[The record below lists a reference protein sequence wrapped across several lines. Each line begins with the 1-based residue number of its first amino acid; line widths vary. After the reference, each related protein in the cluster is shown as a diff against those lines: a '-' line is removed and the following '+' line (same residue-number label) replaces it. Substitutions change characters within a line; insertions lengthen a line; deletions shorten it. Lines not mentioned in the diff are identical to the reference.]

1 MVSRSVL
8 GAVRLC
14 FVDAASSG
22 TRAMIKSTPE
32 QDAELIKR
40 AYAGDAEAVRALVDG
55 YLDRIVG
62 FSYRILGDAAAAE
75 DVAQETFLRLWRQA
89 GRWRADA
96 PVSSWLHKVAHNL
109 CIDRVRKVAPAPLD
123 DVPEPADLADGP
135 ARAFHR
141 TELAAAIDEAI
152 AALPERQGAA
162 IHLVHREE
170 MSNIEAAEVLG
181 VSVEAVESL
190 LARGRRTL
198 RDKLAPLRADLDGEI

>member
-1 MVSRSVL
+1 MN
-8 GAVRLC
+8 
-14 FVDAASSG
+14 
-22 TRAMIKSTPE
+22 KPTPQ

-40 AYAGDAEAVRALVDG
+40 AHAGDAEAVRELVDG

-62 FSYRILGDAAAAE
+62 FSYRILGDTAAAE

-109 CIDRVRKVAPAPLD
+109 CIDRVRKATPAALD
-123 DVPEPADLADGP
+123 DVPEPADPADSPSLAL
-135 ARAFHR
+135 HR
-141 TELAAAIDEAI
+141 SQLAQAIDAAIAE
-152 AALPERQGAA
+152 LPERQGAA

-198 RDKLAPLRADLDGEI
+198 RKKLSALRRDLEGEI